1 MMSLAGGR
9 NGVCLPRR
17 CLRACIIAAISAPAV
32 PEIEPRTG
40 KSAGRTWPAR
50 PGGNEEVVPFERF
63 VISCVR
69 AAGQELKFAIA
80 GAQPTPWIQTF
91 WIPAMSGAMSPAETI
106 ICAVKD
112 SSLPSPA
119 R

>member
-1 MMSLAGGR
+1 MFGSARAFRRARPEEVPGALLDLFAGQARSRSGGGR
-9 NGVCLPRR
+9 P
-17 CLRACIIAAISAPAV
+17 
-32 PEIEPRTG
+32 
-40 KSAGRTWPAR
+40 R
-50 PGGNEEVVPFERF
+50 PGRGPFEQGTAAGQLPGRPGRLL
-63 VISCVR
+63 ISCVR

-80 GAQPTPWIQTF
+80 GAQPTPWIHTF
-91 WIPAMSGAMSPAETI
+91 WMPAMSGAMSPTETI